1 MQNKTSGDK
10 MTTQEKIE
18 LEYLKAKVDNLEQK
32 INIYNDQFGPNDEHV
47 VKLKNEVRKLDMLI
61 LDLMV
66 KDQENS
72 VNKAIIA

>member
-66 KDQENS
+66 KEQENS
-72 VNKAIIA
+72 VNKAIID